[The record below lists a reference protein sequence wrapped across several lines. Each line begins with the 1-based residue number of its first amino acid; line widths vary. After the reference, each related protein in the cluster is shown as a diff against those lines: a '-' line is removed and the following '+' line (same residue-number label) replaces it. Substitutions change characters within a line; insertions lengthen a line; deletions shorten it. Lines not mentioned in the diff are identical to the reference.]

1 MHQETIERICEL
13 LYEAAVVSETWP
25 KALAALA
32 DATGAVNAHF
42 AVWNSRENK
51 SDFFASAHRDPGWE
65 TLYSTYY
72 GAIAPCRHLL
82 DDRPVGE
89 WIASHHYF
97 DQAFVRK
104 SEYFNDFLLRIGGL
118 YSVKGRVF
126 ETPLRDTYAIAGVLR
141 SPRAGPLD
149 GDETARLT
157 TSLNGHLR
165 RAAALHHKL
174 AAARPNG
181 RLLEAAVDQLS
192 FGILVVDGR
201 GKVLTASQTAQDMLH
216 TGDALIERNGVL
228 KARHRDD
235 NERLT
240 HALAAVTQFKRLGAS
255 DCIRLS
261 RQSGKP
267 AYIAMVAPLTEAVDL
282 ASMGGD
288 QAALILINEP
298 EQKGAPSLH
307 KALEQAF
314 GLTPAEA
321 RTAALV
327 GSGLAPQDVADQLG
341 ITVGTVRCEL
351 KSVFEKLA
359 ISRQSELAALVVRL
373 AVFHPSTRNGVRQS
387 EPCSPGLGA
396 VPSQQE

>member
-13 LYEAAVVSETWP
+13 LYEAAVVPEMWP

-32 DATGAVNAHF
+32 DATSAVNAHL

-51 SDFFASAHRDPGWE
+51 SDFFASAHPDRGWE

-72 GAIAPCRHLL
+72 GAIAPYRQLL
-82 DDRPVGE
+82 ENRKIGE
-89 WIASHHYF
+89 WIAIQHYF
-97 DQAFVRK
+97 DRAFVQRD
-104 SEYFNDFLLRIGGL
+104 EHFNDFLLRIGGL

-126 ETPLRDTYAIAGVLR
+126 ETPSRDTYAVIGVLR
-141 SPRAGPLD
+141 SSKAGPLD
-149 GDETARLT
+149 GNEIGRLT
-157 TSLNGHLR
+157 ASLNGHLR

-174 AAARPNG
+174 SAARPNG
-181 RLLEAAVDQLS
+181 RLLEAAIDKLS
-192 FGILVVDGR
+192 LGILVVDRR
-201 GKVLTASQTAQDMLH
+201 GKVLAANRTAQNMLQ

-228 KARHRDD
+228 RARHQDN
-235 NERLT
+235 NERLA
-240 HALAAVTQFKRLGAS
+240 HSVAGAAGSKRLGAS
-255 DCIRLS
+255 DCICLS

-267 AYIAMVAPLTEAVDL
+267 AYIATVAPLTEAVDL

-298 EQKGAPSLH
+298 EQNGAPGLH
-307 KALEQAF
+307 KALKQAF

-387 EPCSPGLGA
+387 EPQSPGLAA